1 MDYARVLPTDIFRRR
16 EKRLAFTASSI
27 DAALS
32 SAQLERF
39 ERELET
45 AVLDVLRAAA
55 DSPIGE
61 QVRWHF
67 GIGLGQHRG
76 GKRLRPR
83 LLLHVAL
90 QEGATFDE
98 ALDAALAVEC
108 LHNYSLVHDDIED
121 GDAMRHGREAVWA
134 RFGMSHGVNAGDSL
148 CAVSYLTL
156 LRNRRRL
163 PAERIAAMTRTLH
176 EANFAMCAGQGYDI
190 GFETAQHVTMASY
203 MAMID
208 GKTAVLFGAA
218 CELGALCAGIGE
230 RRARAYGEFGRAY
243 GRAFQIYDDILGTW
257 GSYEQTGKPARADIL
272 HRKWAFPIVW
282 ALAGPPSEARRGI
295 AGRYALPAPLAQ
307 SDVNAVIDALDA
319 LDARRAAECAF
330 AAELEHANALAERH
344 GLDPLGAARAL
355 FAQCGASG
363 SGNGMSAGSRSRGR
377 PRNSTIDQTSARTT
391 AVSIPSS
398 TG

>member
-16 EKRLAFTASSI
+16 KKRLAFVASSMGPAL
-27 DAALS
+27 DA
-32 SAQLERF
+32 AQLERF
-39 ERELET
+39 ERELEA
-45 AVLDVLRAAA
+45 AVLAVLRAAA

-67 GIGLGQHRG
+67 GIGLDAHRA

-83 LLLHVAL
+83 LLFHVAL

-121 GDAMRHGREAVWA
+121 GDPMRHGREAVWA
-134 RFGMSHGVNAGDSL
+134 RYGLSHGVNAGDSL

-156 LRNRRRL
+156 LRNSCNL
-163 PAERIAAMTRTLH
+163 PAERLASMARTLH
-176 EANFAMCAGQGYDI
+176 AANFAMCAGQGYDI
-190 GFETAQHVTMASY
+190 GFETAEHVTMDSY

-218 CELGALCAGIGE
+218 CELGALCAGAGE

-243 GRAFQIYDDILGTW
+243 GRAFQIYDDIQGTW
-257 GSYEQTGKPARADIL
+257 GSYEQTGKAARADIQ

-282 ALAGPPSEARRGI
+282 ALAGPPSDARRGI
-295 AGRYALPAPLAQ
+295 AARYALPAPLAQ
-307 SDVNAVIDALDA
+307 ADVNAVIDALDE
-319 LDARRAAECAF
+319 LGARRAAERAF
-330 AAELEHANALAERH
+330 ETELATARDVADRYR
-344 GLDPLGAARAL
+344 LDPLGAARAL

-363 SGNGMSAGSRSRGR
+363 SGNPTSAGSRSRGR
-377 PRNSTIDQTSARTT
+377 RRSNTIDQTSARTT
-391 AVSIPSS
+391 AVRIPSS